1 MQAQSALAITENVP
15 PPLELLQMS
24 TGYWIS
30 QAIYVAARLEI
41 ADRLKDGPMTC
52 VELAEATA
60 SHPDSP
66 RRSPH
71 LASSRPYAVR
81 VERRSGGSQSVAW
94 RSSHGRLRPS

>member
-1 MQAQSALAITENVP
+1 MQAQSTLAITENVP
-15 PPLELLQMS
+15 PPLELLQMA

-30 QAIYVAARLEI
+30 RAIYVAARLEI

-52 VELAEATA
+52 VELAEAPA
-60 SHPDSP
+60 AHSDSP

-71 LASSRPYAVR
+71 LASSRPYAVSAGR
-81 VERRSGGSQSVAW
+81 PLGASQFVAW